1 MSDNSAEEV
10 FLRSMKE
17 KADAEAVQY
26 EADGANGKQTESTSS
41 DEYDPAQA
49 VPDTFSPNPAQDHLL
64 SSGVVTQNLPH
75 QSSDRPS
82 SAAGNIAA
90 TGLLDQAVDENG
102 GRSQSQSMSGSS
114 SSVSSP
120 VNIQT
125 SNVPFHMDGSTDSAI
140 QENASL
146 PNASSHGAEG
156 AEPQSP
162 AIPSPN
168 FASGDTA
175 AYVQTQNNPSGELF
189 LGVTQNGV
197 VHTDSD
203 KPTSFSE
210 AALQLESR
218 GDVEVAPERST
229 FQDSETKASASMP
242 QKSTPAAAVPK
253 ARLPNDTIGILED
266 RIQEDPRGDTN
277 AWLSLIDEY
286 RKRGKIEEARA
297 TYERFFV
304 VFPAAAEQWGA
315 YIQMENEAH
324 NLPKVEHILS
334 TILRSLP
341 NLRLWSIYLDH
352 IRRRNDITR
361 DTTGSSRQTIT
372 QAYEVA
378 LDNIGI
384 DKDSGYLW
392 QEYIQFLKSK
402 PGETGGPTW
411 QGQQK
416 MDQLRDA
423 YRKAIKVPTQATQ
436 SLWKEYDQFEM
447 SMNKTTGRKFL
458 QEESPAYMTARSSF
472 IAISNITRNLRRST
486 LPNLPPALGFDGD
499 REYGEQL
506 DIWKQ
511 WIQWEKD
518 DPLVLKDGT
527 DQERQQWRDRVAFV
541 YKQAVM
547 SMRFWPEMWF
557 DAATFC
563 FENDMESVGNHF
575 LVQGINANPESCLL
589 AFKRADRIE
598 STTPNEEG
606 DDGIARR
613 GAAVREPYDRVLD
626 ALYDLITKTKAR
638 ESQELQKIE
647 ARFAATSEEQRKA
660 IDEDDDDN
668 ADQDETDSVE
678 KRKVAQLDA
687 IKGGTAMQ
695 IALLSK
701 AITSAWI
708 ALMRAMRRVQ
718 GKGKVG
724 DKVGGSR
731 QIFTDARKR
740 GRLTYDI
747 YVASAMIEYHCYEP
761 EATKKIFERGL
772 KLFPEDELFALEY
785 IKHLMLTNDSINAR
799 VIFETVVNKL
809 TSKPETLS
817 KAKPLYAF
825 FHDFESK
832 YGEHTQIIKLEK
844 RMKEHFPDDPSLSAF
859 SRRFVQPGFDP
870 TALRPIIS
878 PAAQTRP
885 RAISDG
891 EPVLPVHGS
900 PLPRPGQPTNSPKRA
915 LPLDDSDNDAER
927 PRKLARGES
936 PLKGAAG
943 RRLEQQ
949 KRTLQPQGAPQ
960 PEYNLPPPAPP
971 SLPPAITHILGNL
984 PKASHYPAAFLLTPE
999 KVLHHVRAM
1008 DFQKV
1013 NRVYPVGSSQPR
1025 APPSMPPR
1033 LPPQQMP
1040 PHLQQ
1045 PMPQHP
1051 PSAPPMSGIGMPNPY
1066 IGGYP
1071 ASSYHQPM
1079 SSFPPPQQVP
1089 APSGNVYYPGP
1100 NSQAVGHGS
1109 MQGTGYS
1116 YGQGNMKP
1124 HYTPLYTQ

>member
-1 MSDNSAEEV
+1 MSDNSAEEA

-64 SSGVVTQNLPH
+64 SPGVVTQNPSH

-82 SAAGNIAA
+82 SAAGNVAA
-90 TGLLDQAVDENG
+90 TGPLDQAVDEDD
-102 GRSQSQSMSGSS
+102 GRSQSRSMSGSS
-114 SSVSSP
+114 SSASSP

-125 SNVPFHMDGSTDSAI
+125 SNVPFHMDGSTDSAT

-146 PNASSHGAEG
+146 PNASRGAEG
-156 AEPQSP
+156 AEPQSS

-168 FASGDTA
+168 FASDDTA
-175 AYVQTQNNPSGELF
+175 AHVQPQDNVSGLF
-189 LGVTQNGV
+189 LGVTQNGIM
-197 VHTDSD
+197 HTDSE
-203 KPTSFSE
+203 KPASSPE
-210 AALQLESR
+210 AALQAKSR
-218 GDVEVAPERST
+218 GDVEVVPERST
-229 FQDSETKASASMP
+229 LQDPETKTPTPKP
-242 QKSTPAAAVPK
+242 QKSTPAAAAPK

-266 RIQEDPRGDTN
+266 RIQEDPRGDTT

-286 RKRGKIEEARA
+286 RRRGKIEDARS

-324 NLPKVEHILS
+324 NLHKVEHILS

-341 NLRLWSIYLDH
+341 NLRLWSVYLDH

-416 MDQLRDA
+416 MDQLREA

-458 QEESPAYMTARSSF
+458 QEESPAYMTARSSY
-472 IAISNITRNLRRST
+472 IAISNITRNLRRTT

-518 DPLVLKDGT
+518 DPLVLKEGT
-527 DQERQQWRDRVAFV
+527 EHERQQWRDRVAFV

-563 FENDMESVGNHF
+563 FENEMESVGNHF
-575 LVQGINANPESCLL
+575 LMQGINANPESCLL

-638 ESQELQKIE
+638 ESQELRKIE
-647 ARFAATSEEQRKA
+647 ARFAAASEEQQKVS
-660 IDEDDDDN
+660 IEDDDDN
-668 ADQDETDSVE
+668 ADENEADNEE
-678 KRKVAQLDA
+678 KRKAAQLEA

-695 IALLSK
+695 ISLLSK

-809 TSKPETLS
+809 TSKPETLP

-844 RMKEHFPDDPSLSAF
+844 RMREHFPDDPNLSAF

-870 TALRPIIS
+870 TVIRPIIS

-885 RAISDG
+885 RAISGG
-891 EPVLPVHGS
+891 EVALAVQGS
-900 PLPRPGQPTNSPKRA
+900 PLPRPGQPTNSPKRP

-949 KRTLQPQGAPQ
+949 KRTQQPQGPPQ
-960 PEYNLPPPAPP
+960 PEYNLPPPPPP

-984 PKASHYPAAFLLTPE
+984 PKAAHYPAAFLLTPE

-1013 NRVYPVGSSQPR
+1013 NRVYPVGSSQAR

-1033 LPPQQMP
+1033 PPPQQMP
-1040 PHLQQ
+1040 AHLQQ

-1051 PSAPPMSGIGMPNPY
+1051 PSAPPTSGMGMPNPY
-1066 IGGYP
+1066 NGGYP
-1071 ASSYHQPM
+1071 TSFYHQPT
-1079 SSFPPPQQVP
+1079 SSLPPPQQAP
-1089 APSGNVYYPGP
+1089 APSSSVHSAGP
-1100 NSQAVGHGS
+1100 NSQAAGHGS
-1109 MQGTGYS
+1109 MQGTGFS
-1116 YGQGNMKP
+1116 YGQGNRIP
-1124 HYTPLYTQ
+1124 HHISLYTQ